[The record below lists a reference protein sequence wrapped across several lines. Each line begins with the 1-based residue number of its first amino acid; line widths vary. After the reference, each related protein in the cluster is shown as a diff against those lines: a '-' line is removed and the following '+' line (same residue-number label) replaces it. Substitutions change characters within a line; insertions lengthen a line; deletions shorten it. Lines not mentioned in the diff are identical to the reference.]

1 MGKKDNSK
9 IRYNI
14 VTILVYAVGIVLILQ
29 LFNLQIVHGQEYRE
43 TSNTRLTRES
53 TLKAARGNI
62 LDSTGNKLVTSE
74 TSFSLELYKTK
85 IEDDVLNNTILKTIN
100 ILKANEDEYI
110 DNLPIA
116 VNPVRYTLSEE
127 SLKDWK
133 TGLEIP
139 ENTTAQEA
147 FDFLKQKYNIS
158 NNDEEAI
165 KIMAVRYEITRTGY
179 SNIKPVEIAKDI
191 SRESAVQIREQS
203 NDLPGMTIATG
214 SKVKYTSGN
223 LASHILGQVGPIT
236 EEELKGQEDKYDLND
251 IIGKTGIEYIF
262 EDYLKGTDGVKQID
276 MAVDGT
282 VTEEYVSEEAVAG
295 SDVVL
300 TIDANLQKVA
310 EEALKKNIEKIAN
323 GGFYETSPA
332 DAGAVVVMNVK
343 TGEVLAMV
351 SYPDYDPQLFVD
363 GISQEQYDSY
373 KEGDNLVNRAISGV
387 YSPGSTYKMVTATAG
402 LESGAITTKTR
413 INDTGVYP
421 KFGNPVCWYWSTY
434 RRGHGYLNVTQAIQK
449 SCNYFFYETGYRT
462 GIENKVKYAKYYGL
476 GSKTG
481 IELLGESTGT
491 IARPEIVE
499 ERGEVWTPGY
509 TLSAAIGQGDN
520 GFTPIQMAKY
530 ISTLANGGDSVD
542 VTLIKS
548 IIRPDGTEV
557 SKEELESY
565 VNERLGYTPE
575 KPENLDLK
583 EENIDAILKGM
594 KGVTESGG
602 TAYSTFANFDI
613 EVAGKTG
620 SAETGDDSV
629 VHGWFVGFAPF
640 DDPEIAVVV
649 LIENA
654 GSGGFTAET
663 ARDIMAEYFGMNA
676 NEVTEDMTAI
686 PSTQVQR

>member
-14 VTILVYAVGIVLILQ
+14 VTILVYIVGIVLILQ

-100 ILKANEDEYI
+100 ILKANKDEYI

-127 SLKDWK
+127 SLKEWK

-139 ENTTAQEA
+139 ENATAQEA

-462 GIENKVKYAKYYGL
+462 GIENIVKYAKYYGL

-557 SKEELESY
+557 SNEELESY

>member
-29 LFNLQIVHGQEYRE
+29 LFNLQIVHGQEYRD

-133 TGLEIP
+133 TGFEIP
-139 ENTTAQEA
+139 ENATAQEA

-462 GIENKVKYAKYYGL
+462 GIENIVKYAKYYGL

-575 KPENLDLK
+575 EPENLDLK

>member
-14 VTILVYAVGIVLILQ
+14 VTILVYVVGIVLILQ

-100 ILKANEDEYI
+100 ILKSNEDEYI

-223 LASHILGQVGPIT
+223 LASHILRQGEPIT
-236 EEELKGQEDKYDLND
+236 RKELKGQEDEYDLND

-462 GIENKVKYAKYYGL
+462 GIENIVKYAKYYGL

-575 KPENLDLK
+575 EPENLDLK